1 MLVDELKQHAREGTG
16 KLVHGVSQ
24 LRQNTDKGI
33 QLVRNEFKK
42 LASNVNDKINRYVKI
57 YESKSGN
64 II

>member
-33 QLVRNEFKK
+33 
-42 LASNVNDKINRYVKI
+42 
-57 YESKSGN
+57 
-64 II
+64 